1 MKFKPE
7 MLFSFVVI
15 LFFAYLV
22 WEAKDWRPQARLYPW
37 VVGVPMLLLAVG
49 NLVTEL
55 RGGAKEKSSEAT
67 PVDFEFSKG
76 IDPVLV
82 RQRTINIFSWIF
94 GFYVGVWLV
103 GFSITIPLMVLL
115 YLKVQTHEGWVISL
129 VLTSAA
135 WLVFWGLFERTL
147 HLPLPEG
154 QIILWLG
161 L

>member
-103 GFSITIPLMVLL
+103 GFSIT
-115 YLKVQTHEGWVISL
+115 
-129 VLTSAA
+129 
-135 WLVFWGLFERTL
+135 
-147 HLPLPEG
+147 
-154 QIILWLG
+154 
-161 L
+161 